1 MEIIFVRH
9 GKTSWNKE
17 KKMQGNVDIPLSE
30 EGIIH
35 AEKMADK
42 LENKK
47 IDIAFCSPL
56 VRANRL

>member
-30 EGIIH
+30 
-35 AEKMADK
+35 
-42 LENKK
+42 
-47 IDIAFCSPL
+47 
-56 VRANRL
+56 